1 MFTLTA
7 SGSVSDYSDTSNL
20 QQNIATAAGVDKS
33 LVTISVAAASVIIT
47 ATIAVS
53 TYATVVEV
61 QTSLSSTLGTA
72 ADASAV
78 LSITVESDPT
88 ITITSDDSSSD
99 VDPPIGIGVGVFSC
113 ALLGGLSAV
122 VGTLGHRRQQRNK
135 PGRVKR
141 GVTADPEAGY
151 QMNVKDHGDLKIN
164 EA

>member
-1 MFTLTA
+1 MTA

-47 ATIAVS
+47 ATIAVPTS
-53 TYATVVEV
+53 ATAAEV

-141 GVTADPEAGY
+141 GVTSDPEAGY

>member
-20 QQNIATAAGVDKS
+20 QQNIATAAGVDTS

-47 ATIAVS
+47 ATIVVPTS
-53 TYATVVEV
+53 ATAAEV

-99 VDPPIGIGVGVFSC
+99 VDPPIGIGVGVSSC

-122 VGTLGHRRQQRNK
+122 VGTLGHRRHK